1 MINKIQDLEYS
12 RYLKEVVSVL
22 ESDPKFKQMIENA
35 SVDDI
40 KSGKIATHLDL
51 VSHNVRSQLDEL
63 KRKEIERL
71 SALIQQSIK
80 TNNSAYKG
88 EK

>member
-1 MINKIQDLEYS
+1 MFNLFLNFTKIQDLEYS

-40 KSGKIATHLDL
+40 KVFFFQLEVDLDL
-51 VSHNVRSQLDEL
+51 KLF
-63 KRKEIERL
+63 
-71 SALIQQSIK
+71 
-80 TNNSAYKG
+80 
-88 EK
+88 

>member
-1 MINKIQDLEYS
+1 
-12 RYLKEVVSVL
+12 
-22 ESDPKFKQMIENA
+22 MIENA

>member
-1 MINKIQDLEYS
+1 MFNLFLNFTKIQDLEYS

-40 KSGKIATHLDL
+40 K
-51 VSHNVRSQLDEL
+51 VFFFQ
-63 KRKEIERL
+63 
-71 SALIQQSIK
+71 
-80 TNNSAYKG
+80 
-88 EK
+88 

>member
-1 MINKIQDLEYS
+1 MFNFCLNFTKIQDLEYS

-40 KSGKIATHLDL
+40 KVFFFQLEVDLDL
-51 VSHNVRSQLDEL
+51 KLF
-63 KRKEIERL
+63 
-71 SALIQQSIK
+71 
-80 TNNSAYKG
+80 
-88 EK
+88 